1 MNIISS
7 EFRPATAR
15 LLNRVTGQSS
25 KIPDGIKRL
34 FQVIPITLAL
44 ISSPLAGLALDVK
57 DVPNPRKINN
67 TWVTDM
73 AGILDEPTEN
83 QLNSMIAQLEQK
95 NGTEIAVVTVY
106 KTFPAASPKAFTTEL
121 FNYWGIGK
129 KEQNNGILFLV
140 STGDRRVEIET
151 GYGINK
157 ILPNAQVGN
166 IINTQ
171 VTPRFKESDFNG
183 GTLAGTKA
191 LIVALDKPQKTI
203 STAQIVSPTQS
214 STIRQEATQD
224 NEFPWGLLLGGGV
237 ILGGGFILA
246 IAVNN
251 SVKRR
256 KYQNTTKPFSY
267 TSKAS
272 SNYHY
277 APSSNKAYHP
287 SSDIDIDLDID
298 TSDEDDSNYREWM
311 SAFEEPESNSNSFG
325 SGSSFGDGAGSNYDS
340 NWNSDNS
347 NSSSYESSDSSWS
360 SDSSSSSSYD
370 SSDFGGG
377 SSGSDGAGS
386 DW

>member
-1 MNIISS
+1 
-7 EFRPATAR
+7 
-15 LLNRVTGQSS
+15 
-25 KIPDGIKRL
+25 
-34 FQVIPITLAL
+34 L
-44 ISSPLAGLALDVK
+44 ISCPWAGLALDVK

-83 QLNSMIAQLEQK
+83 QLNAMIAQLEQK
-95 NGTEIAVVTVY
+95 NGTEIAVVTVS

-121 FNYWGIGK
+121 FNYWRIGK
-129 KEQNNGILFLV
+129 KEQNNGILFLI

-157 ILPNAQVGN
+157 ILPNAQVSN
-166 IINTQ
+166 IISTQ

-191 LIVALDKPQKTI
+191 LIVALDKPQGAINVSQTF
-203 STAQIVSPTQS
+203 SPTQS
-214 STIRQEATQD
+214 SAIAQEATQD
-224 NEFPWGLLLGGGV
+224 NEFPWGLLLGGGI

-251 SVKRR
+251 SIKRR
-256 KYQNTTKPFSY
+256 KYRNTTNPFGY

-277 APSSNKAYHP
+277 ASSSKNTSHR
-287 SSDIDIDLDID
+287 SSDRDVDIDIDID
-298 TSDEDDSNYREWM
+298 TCDEDDRNYREWM
-311 SAFEEPESNSNSFG
+311 SAFEEPENNSNSFG
-325 SGSSFGDGAGSNYDS
+325 GGSSFGDGAGSSYDS